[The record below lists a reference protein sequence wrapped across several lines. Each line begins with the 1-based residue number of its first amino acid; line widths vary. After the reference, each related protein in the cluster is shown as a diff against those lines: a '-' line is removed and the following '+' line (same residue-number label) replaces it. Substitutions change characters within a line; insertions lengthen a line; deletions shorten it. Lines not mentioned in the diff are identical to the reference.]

1 MGPSP
6 NPRKLGLNL
15 ACRAPTATAMR
26 LTPLTTS
33 EQWPADQVERR
44 PLAGLIPAARN
55 ARTHSDAQ
63 IDQIAASIKEWGWT
77 MPLLVDEEGK
87 IIAGHGRVLAAV
99 RLGIEDVPVMVARGW
114 SDAQKRAYLIADNKL
129 ALNAGWDETLL
140 RLEIGDLGVAGFD
153 ITRMGFSVEEL
164 TKLSASGAP
173 PEEFA
178 EYGEDIP
185 TEHQCPKCGFVWS
198 GASGARRSEAA

>member
-1 MGPSP
+1 
-6 NPRKLGLNL
+6 
-15 ACRAPTATAMR
+15 
-26 LTPLTTS
+26 LTIS
-33 EQWPADQVERR
+33 EKWPADQVERR

-77 MPLLVDEEGK
+77 MPVLVDEEGI
-87 IIAGHGRVLAAV
+87 IIAGHGRVLAAA

-140 RLEIGDLGVAGFD
+140 CLEVADLGAVGFD
-153 ITRMGFSVEEL
+153 MTTVGFSAEEL
-164 TKLSASGAP
+164 TRLSASGAP

-185 TEHQCPKCGFVWS
+185 TEHQCPRCGFTWS
-198 GASGARRSEAA
+198 GASAAAKNAA